1 VPAVRGE
8 RQVTDRRFGGLGRVP
23 PVGSGVV
30 SNPPPLDPGAD
41 VLTLTRALVD
51 VPSVSGSEGPLADAV
66 EAALR
71 GLGGLEVERVGDA
84 VLARTDLGLPT
95 RVVLAGHLDTVPIA
109 DNVPSRFD
117 GTTGLL
123 HGCGTSD
130 MKSGD
135 AVMLRLA
142 GRFGVPGARPAHDL
156 TFVFYDNEEVEAVK
170 NGLGRV
176 ARERRGWLYGDLA
189 ILLEPTDGEIEAGCQ
204 GTLRVRLDTKGRR
217 AHSARS
223 WLGVNAVHGLAGAL
237 ATLAAYRPREIE
249 IDGCLYREGLNAV
262 GISGG
267 VAGNVIPDEA
277 SLAVNFRYAP
287 DRHEDAAEAHVR
299 EVFAQALAD
308 GATLTV
314 TDNAGGAL
322 PGLSEPAAAAFVA
335 AVGRPARAKLG
346 WTDVARFAAFGIPA
360 VNFGPGDPQLAH
372 TRDEHVRVDRL
383 QPAEDALVAY
393 LSGQADRSP
402 TSQEPA

>member
-1 VPAVRGE
+1 
-8 RQVTDRRFGGLGRVP
+8 VTDL
-23 PVGSGVV
+23 
-30 SNPPPLDPGAD
+30 PPLDPTAD

-51 VPSVSGSEGPLADAV
+51 APSVSGSEGPLADAV

-71 GLGGLEVERVGDA
+71 ALGGLEVERVGDA
-84 VLARTDLGLPT
+84 VLARTNLGRPT

-109 DNVPSRFD
+109 DNVPSRLD
-117 GTTGLL
+117 EATGRL
-123 HGCGTSD
+123 HGCGASD
-130 MKSGD
+130 MKAGD

-142 GRFGVPGARPAHDL
+142 GRFGVPGAEPVHDL
-156 TFVFYDNEEVEAVK
+156 TFVFYDNEEVESVK

-189 ILLEPTDGEIEAGCQ
+189 ILLEPTDGEIEGGCQ
-204 GTLRVRLDTKGRR
+204 GTLRAVLEVPGRR

-223 WLGVNAVHGLAGAL
+223 WLGVNAVHGAAGIL
-237 ATLAAYRPREIE
+237 ATLVAYQAREVD
-249 IDGCLYREGLNAV
+249 IDGCVYREGLNAV
-262 GISGG
+262 RIEGG
-267 VAGNVIPDEA
+267 VAGNVVPDA
-277 SLAVNFRYAP
+277 CTVTVNFRYAP
-287 DRHEDAAEAHVR
+287 DRDEDAAEAHVR
-299 EVFAQALAD
+299 EVFADALAT
-308 GATLTV
+308 GVTLTV
-314 TDNAGGAL
+314 VDNAGGAL

-360 VNFGPGDPQLAH
+360 VNYGPGDPQLAH
-372 TRDEHVRVDRL
+372 TREEHVLVDRL

-402 TSQEPA
+402 TDQERA